1 LSRYIKVKEIY
12 DVILADITKDKH
24 SWKSFL
30 SFHAKV
36 HKHSFN
42 NAVLI
47 YAQKPE
53 ATLVADMSIWNKRIG
68 RWINR
73 GAKSIAVI
81 DPSQGVPKLSYL
93 FDIKDT
99 NGPEH
104 TMPKVWSLTNESTVT
119 LLNKNG
125 MDSINHLITKKT
137 IEGLYQDRQN
147 FHQDIEADIKQ
158 SNISK
163 RPIEGVISCF
173 DQMIIDSV
181 EYMTA
186 VRCGIEEPVLSH
198 PNPFSVL
205 EDFNSRELT
214 LRLGNA
220 VSSLSERIL
229 RDIEKDLKI
238 IQKEQ
243 RSELNESISHRLQGR
258 ETLEPSNDT
267 VIRGEGSRQE
277 ATGKIRSDVTLLSE
291 RRASKP
297 IQPIDNGRHID
308 ATDAP
313 SRPGSMGEDG
323 TTSTGDAASGAD
335 SKSEG
340 YISELQTQEMI
351 RTKAE
356 EILLK
361 ENIYIQR

>member
-1 LSRYIKVKEIY
+1 MSRYIKVKEIY
-12 DVILADITKDKH
+12 DVILADITKDKQ

-53 ATLVADMSIWNKRIG
+53 ATLVADMGIWNKRIG

-81 DPSQGVPKLSYL
+81 DPNQGVPKLSYL

-99 NGPEH
+99 NGPKH
-104 TMPKVWSLTNESTVT
+104 SMPKLWSLTDERTVS
-119 LLNKNG
+119 LLNKNDIDS
-125 MDSINHLITKKT
+125 MDHLISKKA
-137 IEGLYQDRQN
+137 IEGLYQYIHN
-147 FHQDIEADIKQ
+147 FHQDIETDIKQ

-186 VRCGIEEPVLSH
+186 IRCGIEEPVLSH

-205 EDFNSRELT
+205 EDFNTRKLT

-220 VSSLSERIL
+220 VSRLSERIL

-243 RSELNESISHRLQGR
+243 RSESNESSSHQLQER

-277 ATGKIRSDVTLLSE
+277 ATGEIWSNVTLLSE
-291 RRASKP
+291 RRASKQ
-297 IQPIDNGRHID
+297 IQPIDNGRHVD
-308 ATDAP
+308 ATDA
-313 SRPGSMGEDG
+313 SSGPGSMGQDG
-323 TTSTGDAASGAD
+323 TTSTGDATSGAN

-340 YISELQTQEMI
+340 YISELQTQRDDQDESRRDSI
-351 RTKAE
+351 E
-356 EILLK
+356 GEH
-361 ENIYIQR
+361 IQR